1 MAEEADERSRSETP
15 QSSEAEGSLGRSVA
29 SGLLSAVVG
38 PWLLLEDM
46 QTEELYDYLRK
57 NVDDYDPFDLEPAT
71 HPEKREAFSNLASE
85 EELERAIRRQE
96 SPSGPLSPEQY
107 NIDRPSPAADAA
119 NRAELGRRSYL
130 EEIERDVAKRRS
142 RFAEIREKLDYMAEA
157 GIHDEPVPSAF
168 NLERVYSP
176 VSDAIKTGDLDAVN
190 AALSRAVRQERAIGE
205 ALEDYLDRNALDP
218 NASLSFRFPGERY
231 NRPYDQQMSSIY
243 DLKYGYAS
251 GEVPYFTDTSI
262 GRDPLT
268 RVGYAGDEQAKEA
281 GHLAE
286 RYRDEPDVGRAGFD
300 RIREEMA
307 YQPSYTD
314 EEAAEGIRDLIER
327 LEEEEYYSNLP
338 EEYDDRYPLTI
349 SVEEQEARDRL
360 RLQRAKDARSR
371 MRSVGRALGAA
382 ARGLGTAAGVAG
394 TAFEAGRFAGE
405 VGRHG
410 PVKGPKRYLLET
422 AGDLGGAFQIPEA
435 LAENNPYLDPVTRKT
450 AEVLGAGGRA
460 LQRGARELRG
470 DRREMRGVG
479 LDPNVQGLDDS
490 ELSRQLD
497 RELGLMVSEL
507 TTPRKTRAVFEPVE
521 EEDDRLL
528 RDQVSLN
535 PSGE

>member
-1 MAEEADERSRSETP
+1 MAEEAGERSRSETP
-15 QSSEAEGSLGRSVA
+15 QSSAAEGSLGRSVA

-57 NVDDYDPFDLEPAT
+57 NVDDYDPFGME
-71 HPEKREAFSNLASE
+71 PEKREAFSNLASE

-119 NRAELGRRSYL
+119 NEAEIDRRVYL
-130 EEIERDVAKRRS
+130 EDLERDVAKRRS
-142 RFAEIREKLDYMAEA
+142 RFAELREKLDYMAET
-157 GIHDEPVPSAF
+157 GIHQEPVPSAF

-176 VSDAIKTGDLDAVN
+176 VSDAIKTGDVDAVN
-190 AALSRAVRQERAIGE
+190 AALSRAVKEERAIYEG
-205 ALEDYLDRNALDP
+205 LEGYLERSARTADANAR
-218 NASLSFRFPGERY
+218 SFGFRFPGEKYSR
-231 NRPYDQQMSSIY
+231 RYDQQMSDIY
-243 DLKYGYAS
+243 SY
-251 GEVPYFTDTSI
+251 VPYYRDASI
-262 GRDPLT
+262 GLDPLT

-281 GHLAE
+281 GNFA
-286 RYRDEPDVGRAGFD
+286 YRQRDREDIGRRGFD
-300 RIREEMA
+300 RIREEFA
-307 YQPSYTD
+307 YQPS
-314 EEAAEGIRDLIER
+314 EKEAAEGIRELMED
-327 LEEEEYYSNLP
+327 LEEQEYYANLP

-405 VGRHG
+405 VGRYG
-410 PVKGPKRYLLET
+410 PVEGTGRYFLGT
-422 AGDLGGAFQIPEA
+422 AEDLGGMTQIPEA

-460 LQRGARELRG
+460 LQRGARALRG

-479 LDPNVQGLDDS
+479 LDRNLEGLDDS

-497 RELGLMVSEL
+497 RELGLMIAEMG
-507 TTPRKTRAVFEPVE
+507 TPRRTQAVFKPVE

-528 RDQVSLN
+528 RNQVSLN
-535 PSGE
+535 PSGD